1 MITRPD
7 LTDAE
12 VDDLCSGLRQ
22 NAAKARYLRELG
34 LTVNT
39 RPNGRPLVMRAH
51 AEQVLAGQRPA
62 SAANDT
68 DTDTTRSTPT
78 PNRAALIQLYSRK
91 AA

>member
-1 MITRPD
+1 MTTRPD

-62 SAANDT
+62 PAANDT
-68 DTDTTRSTPT
+68 DTPRPT
-78 PNRAALIQLYSRK
+78 PNRAALIQLYSRRT
-91 AA
+91 A

>member
-1 MITRPD
+1 MTRPD
-7 LTDAE
+7 LTDQE
-12 VDDLCSGLRQ
+12 VDALCDGLRQ

-62 SAANDT
+62 PAANDAI
-68 DTDTTRSTPT
+68 TRIKPA
-78 PNRAALIQLYSRK
+78 PNRAALIQLFCRK
-91 AA
+91 TA

>member
-1 MITRPD
+1 MTTRPD

-12 VDDLCSGLRQ
+12 VDELCSGLRQ

-39 RPNGRPLVMRAH
+39 RPNVRPLVMRAH
-51 AEQVLAGQRPA
+51 AEQVLAGQRPTT
-62 SAANDT
+62 AANDSAT
-68 DTDTTRSTPT
+68 NAERPTPS
-78 PNRAALIQLYSRK
+78 PNRAALIELFGRR

>member
-1 MITRPD
+1 MTTRPD
-7 LTDAE
+7 LSDTE
-12 VDDLCSGLRQ
+12 VDELCRGLEQ
-22 NAAKARYLRELG
+22 NAAKARYLRRLG

-62 SAANDT
+62 PAANDASSP
-68 DTDTTRSTPT
+68 RPT
-78 PNRAALIQLYSRK
+78 PNRAALIQLFWRR

>member
-1 MITRPD
+1 MNARPD

-12 VDDLCSGLRQ
+12 VDELCSGLRQ
-22 NAAKARYLRELG
+22 NAAKARYLRQMG

-51 AEQVLAGQRPA
+51 AELVLAGQRPA
-62 SAANDT
+62 VAANDAGNGSAPRPVT
-68 DTDTTRSTPT
+68 
-78 PNRAALIQLYSRK
+78 NRAGLIELFGRR

>member
-1 MITRPD
+1 MNTRPD

-12 VDDLCSGLRQ
+12 IDEICSGLRQ

-39 RPNGRPLVMRAH
+39 RPNGRPLVIRAH
-51 AEQVLAGQRPA
+51 AEQVLAGHRPA
-62 SAANDT
+62 AAANDT
-68 DTDTTRSTPT
+68 NTPRPT
-78 PNRAALIQLYSRK
+78 PNRAGLIQLLGRR

>member
-1 MITRPD
+1 MSTVTRPD

-12 VDDLCSGLRQ
+12 VDEICKGLRQ

-51 AEQVLAGQRPA
+51 VELVLAGQRPA
-62 SAANDT
+62 AAANDT
-68 DTDTTRSTPT
+68 KTPRPT
-78 PNRAALIQLYSRK
+78 PNRAGLIQLLGRM

>member
-1 MITRPD
+1 MTTRPD

-12 VDDLCSGLRQ
+12 VDQICEGLEQ
-22 NAAKARYLRELG
+22 SAAKARYLRKLG

-62 SAANDT
+62 PAANDT
-68 DTDTTRSTPT
+68 NTDTTRSTPK
-78 PNRAALIQLYSRK
+78 PNSAALIQLFSRK

>member
-1 MITRPD
+1 MTTRPD

-12 VDDLCSGLRQ
+12 VDRICEGLRQ

-62 SAANDT
+62 PAANDT
-68 DTDTTRSTPT
+68 NNPRPA
-78 PNRAALIQLYSRK
+78 PNSAALIQLFSRK